1 MRSPESRAARCKIT
15 CPRLRNID
23 CRRRLVWGCLGA
35 VAYIALATGCG
46 PTLRKNLIFETTVAL
61 PSGRFVGPVEVE
73 VPRQAD
79 HGGREFEIRAE
90 LVATCG
96 PLLLI
101 SYPDGEISRIGD
113 GNERWQSLL
122 ALRAQNNESSAEPPG
137 ESTNEAN
144 AELPSESTNEASAE
158 SPSEP
163 TADSSAESPG
173 EPTAEPPPP
182 GTGADSA
189 PAESGRWVRVTTE
202 SWPGQIEFLQ
212 TRESRCSARRRHATR
227 YETGYDETGRVTVWA
242 EVPQELGEAQLTVRV
257 YEIIDVDAEAEARA
271 RVRERERERVRAER
285 RRKEADEKAAEK
297 EAARAREPRPPKP
310 APNPENP
317 DPAEA
322 EGATWSPGYWAYS
335 PGEGKWLWVS
345 GHWLAPARTP
355 GPKEESNG
363 SPPVAGCTW
372 ESGYWVWVE
381 GPGRWDWTP
390 GHWNAPPPRVEDR
403 GQPPVPESPWV
414 PGQWVADGAS
424 FKWIA
429 GYWGRPTPRAETIP
443 PPPFKGAQWR
453 AGTWLKVSGKWVWS
467 PGFYEDS
474 RKAPP
479 PRKQE
484 SPGTRP
490 HPDAVWLAG
499 FWRWSQK
506 RTDYEWIAGHWE
518 LPPGEGYVWIPDPPD
533 PQAGVSI
540 GGRWEL
546 PINVDVNVD
555 VDVDVDVKVPKR
567 R

>member
-1 MRSPESRAARCKIT
+1 LSPGRDRQYARAVLQSSAK
-15 CPRLRNID
+15 
-23 CRRRLVWGCLGA
+23 LVLLGA
-35 VAYIALATGCG
+35 VACVALATGCG
-46 PTLRKNLIFETTVAL
+46 PTLRKNLIYETTVAL
-61 PSGRFVGPVEVE
+61 PSGRFVGPVDVE

-79 HGGREFEIRAE
+79 HGGRAFEIRAA

-96 PLLLI
+96 PLLNI
-101 SYPDGEISRIGD
+101 SYPDGELSLIGD
-113 GNERWQSLL
+113 DNERWQSLL
-122 ALRAQNNESSAEPPG
+122 ALRAQNNESSAESP
-137 ESTNEAN
+137 A
-144 AELPSESTNEASAE
+144 ESTNEASKE
-158 SPSEP
+158 SPSESP
-163 TADSSAESPG
+163 SASPSGSPSEVPPPDTGSGPGADS
-173 EPTAEPPPP
+173 
-182 GTGADSA
+182 GTDSA
-189 PAESGRWVRVTTE
+189 PAASGRWVRVTTE
-202 SWPGQIEFLQ
+202 SWPGQLEFLQ
-212 TRESRCSARRRHATR
+212 TRESRCSVRRRHSTR

-257 YEIIDVDAEAEARA
+257 YEIIDVDAEAEARV
-271 RVRERERERVRAER
+271 RVRERARARARAER
-285 RRKEADEKAAEK
+285 RQQREAEKAA
-297 EAARAREPRPPKP
+297 AREREPRPPEP
-310 APNPENP
+310 APRPENP
-317 DPAEA
+317 APAEA
-322 EGATWSPGYWAYS
+322 EGATWSPGYWTYS

-355 GPKEESNG
+355 GARDENHGP
-363 SPPVAGCTW
+363 PPVAGCTW

-424 FKWIA
+424 FRWFA
-429 GYWGRPTPRAETIP
+429 GYWGRPTPRVETIP
-443 PPPFKGAQWR
+443 PPPFEGAQWR

-499 FWRWSQK
+499 FWRWSHK
-506 RTDYEWIAGHWE
+506 RTDYEWIPGHWE

-533 PQAGVSI
+533 PQAGVST

-546 PINVDVNVD
+546 RINLDVDVNVD
-555 VDVDVDVKVPKR
+555 VGVDGVDVDVDVKVPKR